1 VIAKV
6 RNRSHQQS
14 ISCISDEI
22 FGAMLTI
29 LAVGLIC
36 MAKYVTY
43 EAKYERLQVNLME
56 RSLISFFCLFHTD
69 MATVRSGYV
78 ARSPFS
84 AVNRQGVANPR
95 QTPEVCDVNPSFR
108 RTSLAVPREIV
119 GQIFKNVEITT

>member
-1 VIAKV
+1 MIAKA
-6 RNRSHQQS
+6 RNRSHQQN

-29 LAVGLIC
+29 LALGLIC

-43 EAKYERLQVNLME
+43 EAKYERLQVTLTE

-78 ARSPFS
+78 ARSRFS
-84 AVNRQGVANPR
+84 AVNRDWRIPVRLLKFVMLTRASAEHR
-95 QTPEVCDVNPSFR
+95 
-108 RTSLAVPREIV
+108 
-119 GQIFKNVEITT
+119 